1 MFKNLGKELRDF
13 ILRGNV
19 MDMAVG
25 IIIGA
30 AFGKIV
36 DSLVK
41 DIIMPPIGFILGK
54 VDFSNLY
61 FTIYPLGEKYDS
73 LDAAAAA
80 GAVVADRNGSL
91 VHISLRRRL
100 REFNQDFVLIEGG
113 NLLIPMSGRLIRD
126 LDQTALLQ
134 FLDMTCQRAVGDFQA
149 GGEIVHIHVVVLE

>member
-1 MFKNLGKELRDF
+1 MKEIAAVVHVADQMFFCCETASRID
-13 ILRGNV
+13 
-19 MDMAVG
+19 
-25 IIIGA
+25 
-30 AFGKIV
+30 
-36 DSLVK
+36 
-41 DIIMPPIGFILGK
+41 
-54 VDFSNLY
+54 
-61 FTIYPLGEKYDS
+61 
-73 LDAAAAA
+73 AA

-149 GGEIVHIHVVVLE
+149 GGEIVHIHVVQGCGRGRHCPAP